1 MGLYE
6 SVQLFSG
13 ITYASL
19 YFLLHYATEF
29 LMTYVFL
36 HADIETATEPSN
48 MKSMSGVFLIL
59 LVVIAPSYIT
69 AALNPDYTAYI
80 DISILQRFTV
90 VFAAILVSNL
100 VVKPSQDVFPYGN
113 FGYTMFLVADVVPGI
128 LQGYFAPGGYSGI
141 KSRITTM
148 FKSTPATA
156 DKKALRL
163 ESYLGMV
170 FGFIACIY
178 ASIVSDVKES
188 LVITMIA
195 TILPYFWFWFI
206 AHTPSFTSRAPIVIQ
221 RLAIAS
227 VLLYFA
233 LVLDFGVMNIV
244 FIIHAVNMYTG
255 AISSQAAALTLGI
268 SSLLLYKLECDY
280 VLTLTTGPKYWLF
293 GWGIMTSVLS
303 YAWLALF
310 YDGYNEMQQTRI
322 KGTHWQDNILAVFN
336 IVVGGALDKA
346 EYLVSGTLGGPVV
359 YLLPLVTLWFSL
371 ETKLLTHL
379 WVGTPFHP
387 SWWMYGKG
395 VKNQVARY
403 APNDW
408 VNVTFSIAT
417 ILITA
422 VLTSYAW
429 FATNVAVGFD
439 AMNFSSEN
447 TWKFAGT
454 YNHTIYWLHI
464 KNKTFPRFCIGFVHR
479 HYFPI
484 LFSFDMNTVQIFLIY
499 RSFFL
504 RPIFFFAVSH
514 GILFIFH
521 SGLWMIVAS
530 SGVPQIGK
538 GPAFQVFPPEIPTLL
553 QCDPRTCIDIHKKDL
568 VLGHVFLFVGAFY
581 LSDGS
586 NTDSPERQVTK
597 AVVGIAWAF
606 SLISKLMIHSQHRLQ
621 PVPYFEEQK
630 EKSD

>member
-447 TWKFAGT
+447 TWKFA
-454 YNHTIYWLHI
+454 
-464 KNKTFPRFCIGFVHR
+464 
-479 HYFPI
+479 
-484 LFSFDMNTVQIFLIY
+484 
-499 RSFFL
+499 
-504 RPIFFFAVSH
+504 VSH

-568 VLGHVFLFVGAFY
+568 VLGHAFLFVGAFY